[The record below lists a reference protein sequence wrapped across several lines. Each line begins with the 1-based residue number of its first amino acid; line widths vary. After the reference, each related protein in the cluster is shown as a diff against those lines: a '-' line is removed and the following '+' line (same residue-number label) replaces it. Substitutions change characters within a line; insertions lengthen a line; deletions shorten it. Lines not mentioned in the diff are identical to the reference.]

1 MKRIKYLIIIC
12 LLSIIPI
19 NSVKAQNT
27 NTMYFMN
34 EIAERN
40 NLNPAFT
47 PSCNFYLDFIFLP
60 NIYFSFGNDNF
71 IIRDFIYNQNGKTQ
85 TFLNSKES
93 LELFFKNMQPT
104 TTMNFNYNLNIL
116 SFGFQV
122 KKNYFTFDLG
132 LNMDVAT
139 YLPSDLLRF
148 TLYGTPNPDGINSFN
163 LSQLGIDASLYSSAS
178 IGYMYK
184 INKQWTIGA
193 KAKLL
198 MGYANINTN
207 INKLNLHASRQE
219 WGLVTDG
226 HINASLPI
234 SFNVNEN
241 GSIDFGSLQI
251 NNANELLELLY
262 KPAGLGAAID
272 LGVKYEPIKNLVLS
286 ASVTDL
292 GMIYWNRNTFS
303 ASMQG
308 SHYIGELF
316 DYTLGDSLATDAIM
330 DKFTGLGNEI
340 LGSMRTNGENK
351 PYKSMLRGSFFV
363 GAEYGILKNKISFGV
378 VNRLKFKNTHLQD
391 EVTLALNLRPIHW
404 FNATVSHSFINGRW
418 GTLGLGLNLKMGIMN
433 MYVIADYIPTSYAQI
448 PLGDN
453 ALSVGG
459 KTIMSNV
466 FIPNRAQMFNIQMGW
481 SWNIGQHAR
490 DLDKDGVKRI
500 KDKCPE
506 TDMDFLRKQCPGLK
520 KKQYVDKHGCD
531 LDDDKDKIHNCYDQ
545 CPNTPLGVEVDSVG
559 CPLDSDGDGI
569 LDSEDKC
576 PNKAGPI
583 SNYGC
588 PE

>member
-122 KKNYFTFDLG
+122 KKSYFTFDLG

-139 YLPSDLLRF
+139 YLPSDLF
-148 TLYGTPNPDGINSFN
+148 KFALYGTPDPNGINTFN
-163 LSQLGIDASLYSSAS
+163 LSQLGVDASLYSSAA

-184 INKQWTIGA
+184 INKQLTVGA
-193 KAKLL
+193 KAKFL
-198 MGYANINTN
+198 MGYANINTS
-207 INKLNLHASRQE
+207 INKLYLNASRQE
-219 WGLVTDG
+219 WSLETDG
-226 HINASLPI
+226 TINASLPI
-234 SFNVNEN
+234 RFNTLEN
-241 GSIDFGSLQI
+241 GNIDFGSIQM
-251 NNANELLELLY
+251 NSANELLELLY
-262 KPAGLGAAID
+262 KPAGIGAAID
-272 LGVKYEPIKNLVLS
+272 LGIKYEPIKNFVIS

-292 GMIYWNRNTFS
+292 GMIYWNRNSFS
-303 ASMQG
+303 ANMQG
-308 SHYIGELF
+308 SHSIDELI
-316 DYTLGDSLATDAIM
+316 DYTIGDTLSTDAII

-340 LGSMRTNGENK
+340 LNSMHTDGENR
-351 PYKSMLRGSFFV
+351 PYKSMLRGNFFF
-363 GAEYGILKNKISFGV
+363 GAEYGVLKNRISLGV
-378 VNRLKFKNTHLQD
+378 VNHLKFKNTHLQD
-391 EVTLALNLRPIHW
+391 EVTVALNLRPIHC
-404 FNATVSHSFINGRW
+404 FNASVSHSFINGRL
-418 GTLGLGLNLKMGIMN
+418 GTLGLGLNFKMGIMN
-433 MYVIADYIPTSYAQI
+433 IYIIADYIPTSYAKVS
-448 PLGDN
+448 LGDN
-453 ALSVGG
+453 ALSIED
-459 KTIMSNV
+459 KTILSSV
-466 FIPNRAQMFNIQMGW
+466 LVPNRSQMYNVQMGW
-481 SWNIGQHAR
+481 TWNIGQHAR
-490 DLDKDGVKRI
+490 DLDQDGVKNR
-500 KDKCPE
+500 KDKCSE

-520 KKQYVDKHGCD
+520 KKQYIDKQGCY
-531 LDDDKDKIHNCYDQ
+531 LDDDKDGVHNCIDQ
-545 CPNTPLGVEVDSVG
+545 CPDTPENTPVNQDG
-559 CPLDSDGDGI
+559 CPLDSIDEETSN
-569 LDSEDKC
+569 DSNESAEANDQ
-576 PNKAGPI
+576 NL
-583 SNYGC
+583 
-588 PE
+588 